1 MIFNESRCLARL
13 FGLEFTFLA
22 CSQFMKDFRELLES
36 NSIYVFDG
44 AMGTRLY
51 DKGIYINRS
60 YDELNLT
67 SPDLVREVHEEYVKA
82 GADVIETNSFG
93 ATRHKLQPYGLES
106 KIKEINISAAR
117 IAREAAGKKALVAG
131 AIGPLGLRIEP
142 FGPTSF
148 DEAKDLYKE
157 QVAGLLEG
165 GVDLFILET
174 FSELSVIEQAIRA
187 VKELSDLP
195 IVAQMTIQMD
205 GNTTFGTTPEH
216 FTSRLYELG
225 ADVVGLNCGVG
236 PTHVLSALEKMRE
249 VTDRPLSAQPNAGL
263 PRDVQGRQ
271 FYMGSPEYMAT
282 FARRFVQAGAKFVGG
297 CCGTTPTHI
306 KLIADAIRS
315 ISPRQSQVFQK
326 QGRAKVVELK
336 PPDVEVVNP
345 ETRSNWSRKIARREF
360 VTSVE
365 VLPPKGCDADKTI
378 DSIRLLKDAGV
389 DAVNIPDGPRAQTR
403 MSAQATAVL
412 VEREIGIEA
421 VLHYCCRDRNLLG
434 MMSDLLGAA
443 ALNLHNLLIITG
455 DPPKMGPYPDAT
467 AVFDIDSIGLT
478 NMVSKLNH
486 GLDIGNNP
494 IGKPTAFSI
503 GVGVNPGAVNIEE
516 EIRRFEWKVEAGAEY
531 AITQPVFDTE
541 QLRAFLD
548 KISHVKIPIVA
559 GIWPLVSF
567 RNAEFLHNEV
577 PGVNVTPE
585 ILERM
590 RLASEKG
597 KEDARDEG
605 IKIARESLLEVRDVI
620 AGVQVSAPFG
630 NVKYA
635 LQVFDVLD
643 ELGKNEVVT
652 AT

>member
-1 MIFNESRCLARL
+1 
-13 FGLEFTFLA
+13 
-22 CSQFMKDFRELLES
+22 MKNFRELLETDRV
-36 NSIYVFDG
+36 YVFDG

-51 DKGIYINRS
+51 DKGVYINRS

-67 SPDLVREVHEEYVKA
+67 NPELVREVHEEYIKA
-82 GADVIETNSFG
+82 GADIIETNSFG
-93 ATRHKLQPYGLES
+93 ATRHKLQPYGLEG
-106 KIKEINISAAR
+106 KLKEINITAAR
-117 IAREAAGKKALVAG
+117 IARAAAGERAFVAG
-131 AIGPLGLRIEP
+131 AIGPLGIRIEP

-148 DEAKDLYKE
+148 DEAKELFKE
-157 QVAGLLEG
+157 QAAALLEG
-165 GVDLFILET
+165 GVDLFVLET
-174 FSELSVIEQAIRA
+174 FSELPVIEQAIKA
-187 VKELSDLP
+187 VKELCDLP

-216 FTSRLYELG
+216 LTEALDEWG
-225 ADVVGLNCGVG
+225 VDVIGLNCGMG
-236 PTHVLSALEKMRE
+236 PTHVLNALEKMRE
-249 VTDRPLSAQPNAGL
+249 VTDKPLSAQPNAGL
-263 PRDVQGRQ
+263 PRDVGGRQ

-282 FARRFVQAGAKFVGG
+282 FAKRFVQAGARFVGG

-306 KLIADAIRS
+306 KLISDSIRS
-315 ISPRQSQVFQK
+315 ISPRQIQSPHHAVHT
-326 QGRAKVVELK
+326 RVHELK
-336 PPDVEVVNP
+336 PEGVSVVP
-345 ETRSNWSRKIARREF
+345 AEERSNWSRKIARGEF

-365 VLPPKGCDADKTI
+365 VLPPKGCDAAATLE
-378 DSIRLLKDAGV
+378 SIRLLKDAGV

-443 ALNLHNLLIITG
+443 ALGLHNLLIITG

-467 AVFDIDSIGLT
+467 AVFDIDAIGLT
-478 NMVSKLNH
+478 NMASKLNH

-494 IGKPTAFSI
+494 IGKPTAFSL
-503 GVGVNPGAVNIEE
+503 GVGVNPGAVNLDE
-516 EIRRFEWKVEAGAEY
+516 EIKRFEWKVEAGAEY

-541 QLRAFLD
+541 QLRSFIG

-590 RLASEKG
+590 RVASEMG
-597 KEDARDEG
+597 KEEAREEG
-605 IKIARESLLEVRDVI
+605 INIARESLLEVRDII

-630 NVKYA
+630 NVRYA
-635 LQVFDVLD
+635 LQVFDAL
-643 ELGKNEVVT
+643 EQFS
-652 AT
+652 ARQ